1 MKFLN
6 SKTGEIWDAG
16 NAVKVFCDE
25 QPKCNVCPLFPIVSL
40 GGHCRT
46 WAGENPYEAAALMGY
61 EVVEDDPTVEIANGI
76 QKISAAAK
84 EGAKIIQDYLSKG
97 KEANMG
103 KLRVCN
109 VLCDALGVEPGEDFE
124 FDGVKYTIRE
134 ANGLPYFEADEGD
147 WLLLDNIQRLAEMIN
162 EPDRIIHKPEQEQA
176 EKNTYKPLKDWTLG
190 QCREHCEMVLG
201 SGDDCDGCA
210 LECFGENGECIFK
223 DCPRDIRLEDMDARD
238 RVPRFTQQDVEEAKA
253 IRHVF
258 GRDGTIKRHSKAMTA
273 PYSNLTFDH
282 IYINENLFPSIKT
295 GQEYTLDE
303 IIGGAQ

>member
-1 MKFLN
+1 MKFRDP
-6 SKTGEIWDAG
+6 KTGKAFDSIKA
-16 NAVKVFCDE
+16 AVDYVCQE
-25 QPKCNVCPLFPIVSL
+25 QESCGDWCPLYCKKPLPGCVKFSVK
-40 GGHCRT
+40 
-46 WAGENPYEAAALMGY
+46 NPHEAAALMGY

-76 QKISAAAK
+76 QRISEAAK

-162 EPDRIIHKPEQEQA
+162 EPDRIIQKGKQNQEE
-176 EKNTYKPLKDWTLG
+176 EKASKPLKDWTLG
-190 QCREHCEMVLG
+190 EIKEYCWEKGCHCG
-201 SGDDCDGCA
+201 
-210 LECFGENGECIFK
+210 
-223 DCPRDIRLEDMDARD
+223 DCPAKDKGDRCKLNSTPEIWPLE
-238 RVPRFTQQDVEEAKA
+238 PKLRFTQQEVEDAEA

-258 GRDGTIKRHSKAMTA
+258 GRDGTIKRHSKAMTT

-282 IYINENLFPSIKT
+282 IYINEDLFPSIKT

-303 IIGGAQ
+303 IIGGAE